1 MGYEAYDSLANA
13 VWSETYRYESEVNLK
28 NRLLKM
34 YNEERQA
41 YEQMYGE
48 MIGLRAKIYDSLG
61 WMYDI
66 ENQRLFLPNKWSMN
80 IFIFHF

>member
-1 MGYEAYDSLANA
+1 
-13 VWSETYRYESEVNLK
+13 
-28 NRLLKM
+28 M